1 LALFFPVVTLA
12 QSEKILLSGFVSDSL
27 NNPLELA
34 SVIIEFEDPDKS
46 TLFSKSDQ
54 QGRFSLEIEKN
65 SKGTITISYLG
76 LEKFQTSF
84 DGKEDVN
91 LRVQLI
97 GEVKIEEV
105 YIKYNY
111 EPIIIKKDTIVFDV
125 LAFIDGSERKL
136 QDILKN
142 LPGFTVEDGKV
153 KFQGSAV
160 TSTQVDNKTF
170 FGGNTRLAIENIPS
184 DAISKIEMISHFSE
198 IDFMKDIIAS
208 DDLGMNVILKE
219 SHKNLFFGDVE
230 VAGGFKK
237 AYAAHASLFLY
248 KPEHSF
254 QFITDWNNIGKEI
267 FSFMD
272 LIHFQGGINSFSDRS
287 PIQSE
292 GLMEMTKVNR
302 DHFSLNQ
309 QFAAGNF
316 QKTWNS
322 NLDLTIFGIFN
333 KINSIENIKN
343 ELNYLFSETIEFRNS
358 SVNKNNYSTWL
369 NARLE
374 YKPSD
379 FEVWVF
385 RGIVSLNSLKMED
398 SFSSILNHKAIDSKS
413 KNKSLPVSWQNNL
426 EWNKKINPQNSIK
439 SEIYYAMKSEMMDQS
454 VFTDDFLFKSLIPEN
469 YSEFYSFL
477 RGKKLLTH
485 SFTQKTQ
492 YYYQLNRRHQF
503 SPIFHINYLNS
514 VLDDHYELMHI
525 THEDLRKYGFGNNIH
540 YTQLDLSFG
549 LHYKFEWDSFIL
561 KALMQQS
568 VLKHDYSQIGGKK
581 SSSDWIFNP
590 KIDIEYKFSEIKR
603 LNLSY
608 QHDFSYPQLR
618 YINNSFDLISFNT
631 LYRGLPV
638 LSTERFHT
646 FSTSFRSFNY
656 EKYNIWAYAYY
667 TKRNNLYSYK
677 GIIENQSQILQS
689 FIQNS
694 PEHNFNISLF
704 GERNWRYIS
713 PFVIISSN
721 ISNFTQVINES
732 EIMTNQY
739 SNSYK
744 FGLKISGKRLPK
756 VTLSYENSIIRYDGN
771 INSKLQNKLFHI
783 DFDYSML
790 KDWNIKGDYQ
800 YIHNE
805 GSDNSSN
812 LIFNNV
818 NGRITYSPKSKS
830 YEFFVD
836 ALNITGNKFQVRNF
850 QNELSTSIKQTM
862 ILPQQL
868 LIGLRYKL

>member
-1 LALFFPVVTLA
+1 MALFFPVVTLA

-46 TLFSKSDQ
+46 TMFSKSDQ

-142 LPGFTVEDGKV
+142 LPGFSVEDGKV

-160 TSTQVDNKTF
+160 TSTQVDNKSF

-248 KPEHSF
+248 RPEHSF

-333 KINSIENIKN
+333 KIKSIENIKN

-358 SVNKNNYSTWL
+358 SVHKNNYSTWL

-398 SFSSILNHKAIDSKS
+398 SFSSILNHKAIDSES
-413 KNKSLPVSWQNNL
+413 KNKSLPVFWQNNL

-485 SFTQKTQ
+485 SFSQKTQ

-514 VLDDHYELMHI
+514 VLDDRYELMHI

-638 LSTERFHT
+638 LSTEIFHT

-656 EKYNIWAYAYY
+656 EKYNIWAYAYF
-667 TKRNNLYSYK
+667 TKRNNQYSYK

-771 INSKLQNKLFHI
+771 INSNLQNKLFHI

-812 LIFNNV
+812 LIFNNF
-818 NGRITYSPKSKS
+818 NARITYSPKSKS

-850 QNELSTSIKQTM
+850 QNELSTSINQTM
-862 ILPQQL
+862 ILPRQL